1 MKRMIGYTM
10 LGMGLG
16 ASMSFMYDK
25 YKNNSLKSTFQKAGN
40 KVSNMTPSS
49 LGKSMRTSGYRGI
62 GDAIST
68 MDPTKNIYRRRY
80 SRRQ

>member
-25 YKNNSLKSTFQKAGN
+25 YKNNSLKSTFQKASN
-40 KVSNMTPSS
+40 KVSNMIDS
-49 LGKSMRTSGYRGI
+49 I
-62 GDAIST
+62 
-68 MDPTKNIYRRRY
+68 N
-80 SRRQ
+80 

>member
-1 MKRMIGYTM
+1 MYKLKIIVNHNIRGEIMKKMIGYTM

-40 KVSNMTPSS
+40 KVSNMIDS
-49 LGKSMRTSGYRGI
+49 I
-62 GDAIST
+62 
-68 MDPTKNIYRRRY
+68 N
-80 SRRQ
+80 